1 MTGASCLKRCAC
13 GLSYFDWSQ
22 SIIKHYT
29 NESCLAH
36 TCMSSSG
43 HRMTSCLK
51 LKLATHGA
59 ATGVYS
65 KTPNCNQLQTNI
77 LAKTNSVRYR
87 FHAFSGFLVYKIEP
101 YFTIFASTYRSS
113 TYLLHCQAIQRYSVY
128 TAAPVTC
135 TVIYSVHL
143 EYRYSQLRF

>member
-1 MTGASCLKRCAC
+1 MTGAPCVKRCAC

-22 SIIKHYT
+22 SNINYT
-29 NESCLAH
+29 NESCSAH
-36 TCMSSSG
+36 MSSSG
-43 HRMTSCLK
+43 HHMTSCLK

-59 ATGVYS
+59 PTSLHS
-65 KTPNCNQLQTNI
+65 KTPNCNYLQTNM

-87 FHAFSGFLVYKIEP
+87 FHAFPGFLVYKIEP

-113 TYLLHCQAIQRYSVY
+113 TYLLHCQVIQRHSVY

-143 EYRYSQLRF
+143 EYSQLRF